1 MAAGG
6 EEIKFSCPDA
16 ARGSPAQP
24 FYQPEK
30 IVTAMATELR
40 KPGISLLGDLP
51 WGTHFCHFYETKEDL
66 LHAVVPYFKAG
77 LESNECCVWVV
88 SEPVS
93 EEEARDALRAVVPDL
108 ARYEGNGSVE
118 ILMGRDWY
126 FTEGVFDRQRV
137 SSGWIEK
144 LNRALARGYDGM
156 RVSGDA
162 FWFGSTYWKDF
173 CEYEKDLNEFVKDKP
188 MTVLCTYSLPSSNAG
203 ELLDVSPMHHFAI
216 ATRNGNSAVI
226 EPPGATPERKRVEGL
241 LREGNERV
249 EMILDSITDNFF
261 GLSKDWRFTYFN
273 KHAAEQMRVLGKD
286 PARLIGKVLW
296 EEFPYVPNE
305 VTLRR
310 VMSERVAIT
319 DEIYYYPPLGEWVEN
334 HMYPS
339 HDGGLVTFQKY
350 VTERKRAEEG
360 LRRSEAFLAEGQRI
374 SHTGSWS
381 VKLPSEE
388 VFWSQEAFR
397 VYGLDPGTTKLS
409 RQLAFQ
415 LIHPEDRPFVQEAFE
430 RALRDKSDYSVE
442 HRAILADGSI
452 KYFHA
457 LGHPVLNEFGDL
469 VEYIGTVMDI
479 TERKRSEQRLAVQY
493 AVTRILAESN
503 TLAAATPDLLRAI
516 GENMQLDW
524 GALWIVDRQAA
535 MIGCQ
540 NIWHAPNLEAAEFNA
555 ISRKTRF
562 TFGQGFPGQ
571 VWQRSESIWS
581 ESIWTDDAMKN
592 PNYVRAP
599 IAASMGLRTAI
610 GFPLVV
616 AGEPF
621 GVIEFF
627 GRAVARPDK
636 EQVATLSAIRSQIS
650 QFVERR
656 GAEEGLH
663 AARAELAR
671 ISRVMTMGQ
680 LTASIAHEVS
690 QPLAAIAINA
700 NAGLGW
706 LAGTTP
712 NLDNARGALHRI
724 IRDGNRAG
732 DVITRIRMLLRENDA
747 AKERLDINEVIQEV
761 VALVQ
766 DEIRRHGAAFRMEL
780 ADNLPS
786 VLGDRVQLQQVL
798 LNLIMNGIETMSEIT
813 DRPRELILKT
823 QQDEVDKVCV
833 TVQDSGI
840 GIDPQSLARI
850 FEAFYTTKPQGM
862 GIGLSISRSI
872 IESHG
877 GRLWAAP
884 NDGPGATFQFTLP
897 ISKPGAS

>member
-1 MAAGG
+1 
-6 EEIKFSCPDA
+6 
-16 ARGSPAQP
+16 
-24 FYQPEK
+24 
-30 IVTAMATELR
+30 MATNPR
-40 KPGISLLGDLP
+40 KPGISLVGDLP

-66 LHAVVPYFKAG
+66 VHTLVPYFKAG

-93 EEEARDALRAVVPDL
+93 EEEARGALRTAVFDL
-108 ARYEGNGSVE
+108 DRYEANGSME
-118 ILMGRDWY
+118 ILAGREWY
-126 FTEGVFDRQRV
+126 FNGGVFDRQRV
-137 SSGWIEK
+137 SSAWIEK
-144 LNRALARGYDGM
+144 LDRALARGYDGM
-156 RVSGDA
+156 RVSENV
-162 FWFGSTYWKDF
+162 FWFRSAYWKDL
-173 CEYEKDLNEFVKDKP
+173 CEYEKSLNDFVNNKR
-188 MTVLCTYSLPSSNAG
+188 MTVLCTYSLPASSAG

-226 EPPGATPERKRVEGL
+226 EPPGATPERKRVEEEVAFHARL
-241 LREGNERV
+241 LENLHDAV
-249 EMILDSITDNFF
+249 VATDDRLVVTAWN
-261 GLSKDWRFTYFN
+261 R
-273 KHAAEQMRVLGKD
+273 AAEGIYGWTADEVIGRDVREVVRSELD
-286 PARLIGKVLW
+286 PARRDEVL
-296 EEFPYVPNE
+296 
-305 VTLRR
+305 
-310 VMSERVAIT
+310 RVAAET
-319 DEIYYYPPLGEWVEN
+319 GYYRVETI
-334 HMYPS
+334 H
-339 HDGGLVTFQKY
+339 HRKDGTPINVEGSVMALRDATGRVTGY
-350 VTERKRAEEG
+350 VTAHRDITERKRAEEALQRDHEELEQRVIERTRQLTAVNEELKEER

-381 VKLPSEE
+381 VKLPSED

-409 RQLAFQ
+409 QQLAFQ

-452 KYFHA
+452 KHFHA

-766 DEIRRHGAAFRMEL
+766 DEIQRHGAAFRMEL

-798 LNLIMNGIETMSEIT
+798 LNLITNGIETMSEIT